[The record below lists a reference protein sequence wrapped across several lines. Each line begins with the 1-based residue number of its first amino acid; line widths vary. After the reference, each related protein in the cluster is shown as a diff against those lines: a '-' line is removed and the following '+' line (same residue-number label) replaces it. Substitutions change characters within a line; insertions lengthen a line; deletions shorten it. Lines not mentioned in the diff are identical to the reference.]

1 MALRRSHA
9 LGIALSIGSGL
20 AFAVQPVLGQLALDR
35 GAAITSLL
43 GWRYAVAAVVL
54 VFIARRRLSSMPL
67 WAAGSAFALGVA
79 LYAGDSALFYA
90 ALGRTSAPF
99 ATLLH
104 YAYLVVVVGTA
115 ALLGREPLG
124 ARRVAALGAVIVGV
138 ALVGGG
144 AGAPDALGI
153 ALALAS
159 ALACAAYVLVSDRIL
174 VGVDPVAFAT
184 PLVAGA
190 AAAFLVFGATTGRL
204 TTLSGGVGVVAVL
217 VGALLGTVFA
227 MSAFLAGMRLLGPG
241 TASLLA
247 TVEVPAG
254 VALAALA
261 LGERLAPA
269 QLAGA
274 VLVLAAIVLLQV
286 RVRLSRR
293 RAQVHSLPVPA
304 AAEPASAAAA

>member
-1 MALRRSHA
+1 
-9 LGIALSIGSGL
+9 
-20 AFAVQPVLGQLALDR
+20 
-35 GAAITSLL
+35 
-43 GWRYAVAAVVL
+43 
-54 VFIARRRLSSMPL
+54 
-67 WAAGSAFALGVA
+67 
-79 LYAGDSALFYA
+79 
-90 ALGRTSAPF
+90 
-99 ATLLH
+99 
-104 YAYLVVVVGTA
+104 
-115 ALLGREPLG
+115 
-124 ARRVAALGAVIVGV
+124 VGV

-144 AGAPDALGI
+144 AGAPDVLGI

-159 ALACAAYVLVSDRIL
+159 ALACAAYVLLSDRIL
-174 VGVDPVAFAT
+174 AGVDPVAFAT

-190 AAAFLVFGATTGRL
+190 AAAFLVFGATTGQL
-204 TTLSGGVGVVAVL
+204 TTLGGGVGVAAVL

-286 RVRLSRR
+286 RVRLPRR
-293 RAQVHSLPVPA
+293 RAQVHSLTVPA

>member
-1 MALRRSHA
+1 MALRRPHA
-9 LGIALSIGSGL
+9 LGIALSIGAGL

-54 VFIARRRLSSMPL
+54 VLIARRRLSSLPL
-67 WAAGSAFALGVA
+67 WVAGSAFALGVG
-79 LYAGDSALFYA
+79 LYAADSALFYA

-115 ALLGREPLG
+115 ALMGRERLG
-124 ARRVAALGAVIVGV
+124 ARRVAALAAVIVGV

-144 AGAPDALGI
+144 ASAPDLFGI

-159 ALACAAYVLVSDRIL
+159 ALACAAYVLASDRIL

-190 AAAFLVFGATTGRL
+190 AAAFLVFGGTTGQL
-204 TTLSGGVGVVAVL
+204 TTLGGSVGVIAVL

-286 RVRLSRR
+286 PVRLPYR
-293 RAQVHSLPVPA
+293 RAQAHSVPVPA